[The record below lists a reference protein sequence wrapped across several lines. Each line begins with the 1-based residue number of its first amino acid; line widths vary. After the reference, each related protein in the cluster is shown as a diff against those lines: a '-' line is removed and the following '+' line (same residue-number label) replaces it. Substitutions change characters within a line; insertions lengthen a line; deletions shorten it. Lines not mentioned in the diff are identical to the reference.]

1 MVQLHWSK
9 NKSVPFFSCP
19 LFSLP
24 PFFLTMRYAHL
35 APDYLKEAMV
45 LGPIR
50 GFRHLFDTD
59 ADSGKEER

>member
-1 MVQLHWSK
+1 MPPMVM
-9 NKSVPFFSCP
+9 
-19 LFSLP
+19 
-24 PFFLTMRYAHL
+24 TMRYAHL
-35 APDYLKEAMV
+35 APDYLKGAMV

>member
-1 MVQLHWSK
+1 MVQRHWSK
-9 NKSVPFFSCP
+9 NKSVPF
-19 LFSLP
+19 LH
-24 PFFLTMRYAHL
+24 AHL